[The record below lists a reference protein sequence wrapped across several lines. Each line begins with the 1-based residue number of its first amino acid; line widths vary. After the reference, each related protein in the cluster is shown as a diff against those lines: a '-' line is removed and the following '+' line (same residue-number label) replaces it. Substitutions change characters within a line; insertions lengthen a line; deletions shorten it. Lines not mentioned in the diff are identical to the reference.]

1 MITGLILAPVIEE
14 FTFKA
19 PFLSLAANAGLLV
32 GAVFWGFGCDI
43 WGRRYD
49 PTTSCIGCKKI
60 KLTFGLFFF
69 FLVTRWC
76 FNVTLLLAGIFGL
89 AAGGSPNFIALASL
103 LAMVGVGVGGTSL
116 NF

>member
-1 MITGLILAPVIEE
+1 MLCFGVLVVISGEDGTIL
-14 FTFKA
+14 
-19 PFLSLAANAGLLV
+19 LLAA
-32 GAVFWGFGCDI
+32 
-43 WGRRYD
+43 
-49 PTTSCIGCKKI
+49 KKI
-60 KLTFGLFFF
+60 QINFRTFFF

-116 NF
+116 IVHFILNTDEGE